1 MKNETKTKIILT
13 TTAFLLGIFLCLE
26 GLEISNIGTNE
37 NNAPGPILIL
47 VGFIFILAGVMIIFG
62 KKTKFNNFLASLL
75 TAIMG
80 IIGGWISLYGDTSN
94 FSGNGM
100 LISQITNLPLER
112 IMFGLGSLICFLVSA
127 YAFRL
132 FLKSK
137 WSDHLKANSDGS
149 MGSE

>member
-13 TTAFLLGIFLCLE
+13 TTAFLLGIFLSLE
-26 GLEISNIGTNE
+26 GLEIINIGTNE

-47 VGFIFILAGVMIIFG
+47 VGFSFILAGVMIIFG
-62 KKTKFNNFLASLL
+62 KRRKLNNFLASLL

-80 IIGGWISLYGDTSN
+80 IIGGWISLYGDSSN

-100 LISQITNLPLER
+100 LVSHITKLPLER
-112 IMFGLGSLICFLVSA
+112 IMFGFSSLLCFLVSV
-127 YAFRL
+127 YAFWL

-137 WSDHLKANSDGS
+137 ES
-149 MGSE
+149 